1 MHYTKQKVFLAC
13 WHNQQHISDHFFFVL
28 VILQLIHEEKV
39 TGVVSMN
46 EDYELWLFANGKNVS
61 LLQRTS

>member
-1 MHYTKQKVFLAC
+1 
-13 WHNQQHISDHFFFVL
+13 
-28 VILQLIHEEKV
+28 
-39 TGVVSMN
+39 MN